1 MRNACVSTIAT
12 AAAVALAAGM
22 TTPAMAQPE
31 QVRPAGTKPLPR
43 HQLTLITG
51 DRVSVDSKGRVVGF
65 EPAKGRE
72 RIPVQRQVR
81 NGHTSIIPSDAHRLI
96 GSGKLDRRLF
106 DVTLLNRP
114 EIRRSQQ
121 KGLRLIVGYR
131 GAQTAS
137 AKADVRDAGG
147 TEVSRTLKS
156 LNAESVIT
164 PKSDAKDI
172 WQALT
177 AKPSRSIQRTTAPGI
192 DRVWLDGVRKAS
204 LDKSVPQIGAPAA
217 WKAGYT
223 GKGVKIAVLD
233 TGVDATH
240 PDLKGQ
246 ILETKNFSTSSDT
259 KDRVGHGTH
268 VSSIAAGTGAKSGG
282 KFKGVAPDAKLIEGK
297 VLDDDGFGDDSG
309 ILAGMEWAVSQ
320 GADIIN
326 LSLGGGDTPE
336 IDPLEAAVNKLSADK
351 GVLFAIAAGNEGEA
365 GAGTVGSPGSA
376 DAALTV
382 GAVDDNDK
390 LADFSSRGPRIGDS
404 AIKPDVTAPGVDI
417 TAAAVPG
424 SLIDQEV
431 GQKPAG
437 YTTISGTSM
446 ATPHVA
452 GAAALLKQ
460 QHPQWRNT
468 ELKGALTASTKP
480 GAYTPFEQGT
490 GRIALDRAI
499 DQSVIADPVS
509 VGFGTQ
515 QWPHTDD
522 TPVTKQV
529 TYRNLGTTDVT
540 LSLAVTGL
548 DPKGKPAPAGF
559 FTLST
564 SEVTVPA
571 GGTAEVPL
579 TADTRLGG
587 TTDGS
592 YSAYVVATGSG
603 QTVRTAAA
611 VEREIESYDV
621 TLKAIGRDG
630 KTPANARAD
639 LFGLDDSVSDMWLM
653 PEITDGSVKVRVPKG
668 LYSLSADQVLGSD
681 DVYKGGDW
689 FAQPK
694 LNVTKNTT
702 VTFDAR
708 RTKPVSITLPV
719 KGLKPGYVATDYTIG
734 DKNYSAAFGYAVP
747 DQKNFRTAHVGPK
760 LTDRSLSQ
768 HWTGTWYNGASS
780 EYDIVLG
787 GPVTQLSDG
796 YSRKL
801 TAKQFAAVKVA
812 MGTPGVSG
820 KTGAIN
826 AWGSLPDG
834 GGSFPPIQPA
844 RQKLPGTRSVHVS
857 TADKAK
863 WSFDFTQIAGLDA
876 QGHPIGESM
885 YLLGPEQTFTGGKTY
900 SKTVNTGVFGPRMT
914 TNDGIVREG
923 NDLTAVVPLH
933 ADGKGNEGYTDY
945 TSVKTVLYRNGK
957 KFAENQDPLSGQPF
971 SVPAASADYRLTT
984 SVRRSA
990 KIGTLSTRIDASWT
1004 FKSKKARSAKLPAST
1019 VRFTPHVTP
1028 DGRVTAGRTASVPVT
1043 VQGSAAGK
1051 NLKSLTV
1058 YVSYDA
1064 GKTWKKTAVKSGK
1077 LSVKNPAKGKSI
1089 SYRANV
1095 TDKQGNKSSVSIYN
1109 AYFGK

>member
-31 QVRPAGTKPLPR
+31 QVRPAGTKSLPR

-51 DRVSVDSKGRVVGF
+51 DRVSVDAKGRVVGF
-65 EPAKGRE
+65 RPTKDRE
-72 RIPVQRQVR
+72 QIPVQRHVR
-81 NGHTSIIPSDAHRLI
+81 NGHTYIIPTDAHRLI
-96 GSGKLDRRLF
+96 GSGKLDRRFF
-106 DVTLLNRP
+106 DVTFLNRP

-131 GAQTAS
+131 GAQTDA
-137 AKADVRDAGG
+137 AKAGVRDTGDTSVG
-147 TEVSRTLKS
+147 RTLKS

-164 PKSDAKDI
+164 PRSDAEDI

-177 AKPSRSIQRTTAPGI
+177 VKQSRSVERTTAPGI
-192 DRVWLDGVRKAS
+192 DRVWLDGVRRAS
-204 LDKSVPQIGAPAA
+204 LDRSVPQIGAPAA

-246 ILETKNFSTSSDT
+246 ILATKNFSTSADT

-282 KFKGVAPDAKLIEGK
+282 KFKGVAPDAKLLEGK
-297 VLDDDGFGDDSG
+297 VLDDDGYGTDSG
-309 ILAGMEWAVSQ
+309 IVAGMEWAAAQ
-320 GADIIN
+320 GADIVN
-326 LSLGGGDTPE
+326 LSLGGLDQPG
-336 IDPLEAAVNKLSADK
+336 IDPLEATVNKLSAET
-351 GVLFAIAAGNEGEA
+351 GVLFAIAAGNEGD
-365 GAGTVGSPGSA
+365 GAGTVNSPGSA

-424 SLIDQEV
+424 SLIDREV

-460 QHPQWRNT
+460 QHPQWRST
-468 ELKGALTASTKP
+468 ELKGALTASAKP

-499 DQSVIADPVS
+499 GQSVIADPVS

-522 TPVTKQV
+522 APVTKQV

-548 DPKGKPAPAGF
+548 NPKGKPAPAGF
-559 FTLST
+559 FALGAN
-564 SEVTVPA
+564 EVTVPA

-579 TADTRLGG
+579 TANTRLGG

-592 YSAYVVATGSG
+592 YSAYVVATGGG

-630 KTPANARAD
+630 KAPAAARAD
-639 LFGLDDSVSDMWLM
+639 LSGLDDAISDVWLM
-653 PEITDGSVKVRVPKG
+653 PEITNGSLKLRVPKG
-668 LYSLSADQVLGSD
+668 LYTLSADQMLGSD
-681 DVYKGGDW
+681 DTYKGGDW

-708 RTKPVSITLPV
+708 TTKPVSITLPV
-719 KGLKPGYVATDYTIG
+719 KGLTPGYVATGFTI
-734 DKNYSAAFGYAVP
+734 DDRDHSMSYNYAVP

-760 LTDRSLSQ
+760 VTDGSLSQ
-768 HWTGTWYNGASS
+768 HWMGTWYKGASS
-780 EYDIVLG
+780 EYDIALG
-787 GPVTQLSDG
+787 GLPVTRLSSG
-796 YSRKL
+796 YTRTL
-801 TAKQFAAVKVA
+801 TAKQFAAVKVT
-812 MGTPGVSG
+812 MGVPGVSR
-820 KTGAIN
+820 KTGEIN
-826 AWGSLPDG
+826 AWGSLPDE
-834 GGSFPPIQPA
+834 GGSFSMPVP
-844 RQKLPGTRSVHVS
+844 QKLPGTRTVYVS
-857 TADKAK
+857 TVDKAK
-863 WSFDFTQIAGLDA
+863 WSFDFGQNGGRDD
-876 QGHPIGESM
+876 QGWPIRETM
-885 YLLGPEQTFTGGKTY
+885 YSLGAEQAFTGGKTY
-900 SKTVNTGVFGPRMT
+900 TKTVNTGVFGPRIGKS
-914 TNDGIVREG
+914 DGILREG
-923 NDLTAVVPLH
+923 NELSAILPLH
-933 ADGKGNEGYTDY
+933 ADGKGHDGYTDY

-957 KFAENQDPLSGQPF
+957 KFAENQDPLFGFEPF
-971 SVPAASADYRLTT
+971 VVPAASADYKLTT

-990 KIGTLSTRIDASWT
+990 RIGTLSTRIDASWT
-1004 FKSKKARSAKLPAST
+1004 FKSKRAASAKLPAST
-1019 VRFTPHVTP
+1019 VRFTPNVTL

-1064 GKTWKKTAVKSGK
+1064 GKTWKKSTVKSGK